1 MTTIGKQPV
10 NGRPGLEDPRVRVNG
25 HRQPWAIDWMLDGS
39 SALVHLR
46 LSIRF
51 DGIGLPGRAFV
62 RGGFEFTGPR
72 PERPSIRTAIRALV
86 ADASRSDERART
98 FCFRSDP
105 AGEGRISVDSGVRV
119 GSGDLEG
126 RSSCA
131 SRAALSSG
139 KLVRSFEL
147 SLGPVVRARDLD
159 PRIDPSVVVG
169 RGHSGGQV
177 RVPIEILYPT
187 GPRRRVSTREG
198 ISSSVGRTPSEA
210 QC

>member
-1 MTTIGKQPV
+1 MTTIGELSV
-10 NGRPGLEDPRVRVNG
+10 NGRLDLEDRRARVNG
-25 HRQPWAIDWMLDGS
+25 HRHPGTIDWMLDAS
-39 SALVHLR
+39 SALVYLR
-46 LSIRF
+46 LSVRP
-51 DGIGLPGRAFV
+51 DTTGPSCRALV
-62 RGGFEFTGPR
+62 RGGFEFIGQR
-72 PERPSIRTAIRALV
+72 PERLSIRTTIQTLV
-86 ADASRSDERART
+86 GDQRSSDERTRRLR
-98 FCFRSDP
+98 FGSDP

-119 GSGDLEG
+119 GSDDLEG

-131 SRAALSSG
+131 SRSVLSSG

-147 SLGPVVRARDLD
+147 SVVRERDLD